1 MSEVMSEVWCET
13 CQDYHVVDL
22 TDDVVIKARQDG
34 CEIRLDDVF
43 DETVIVPVVAGET
56 QAIIAWLNKHFD

>member
-1 MSEVMSEVWCET
+1 MSEVWCET

-22 TDDVVIKARQDG
+22 TDDDVVVKARRDG

-43 DETVIVPVVAGET
+43 DEAEIVPVVAGEPK
-56 QAIIAWLNKHFD
+56 AIVAWLNRRFN